1 MNKKALLVGIDDYC
15 GVAEN
20 LNGCVKDAEDL
31 AELLSWNYCEES
43 GISSETNFSCKVIT
57 TSSEGPKITR
67 SLIKNEIKLLF
78 EDEEAEVVLFYFSGH
93 GFENSLGGALV
104 TPDAQTY
111 EEGISFNDL
120 IDYANHAIDK
130 EVFIILDCCKSG
142 NLGDLI
148 LSNNQFSNLRQGVSI
163 MTASNAKQLSWDTET
178 GGVFTQLICNA
189 LRGGSADLQGNVTF
203 LKLYRH
209 AESLLGAWEQRP
221 TLKVN
226 TRKNIVLKKVEPTVP
241 ENILRK
247 ILEYFPTPES
257 RFQLDPEFESDN
269 NLGNYQKE
277 FQFSEL
283 QLLANNGIVKPLK
296 EKFMYYA
303 AMRSDKCQLSL
314 LGRQYWLLMEGKISA
329 TNSYHDLR

>member
-1 MNKKALLVGIDDYC
+1 MGGMNKKALLVGIDDYF
-15 GVAEN
+15 GIAEN

-43 GISSETNFSCKVIT
+43 GVASETNFLCKVIT
-57 TSSEGPKITR
+57 SSSEGPIITR
-67 SLIKNEIKLLF
+67 SSINNEIKLLF
-78 EDEEAEVVLFYFSGH
+78 EDDEADVVLFYFSGH
-93 GFENSLGGALV
+93 GFENSLGGALI

-120 IDYANHAIDK
+120 IDFANHAKDK

-142 NLGDLI
+142 NLGDLV
-148 LSNNQFSNLRQGVSI
+148 LLNNQFSNLREGVSI
-163 MTASNAKQLSWDTET
+163 MTASNARQLSWDTET

-189 LRGGSADLQGNVTF
+189 LRGGSADIQGNVTF
-203 LKLYRH
+203 LNLYRH
-209 AESLLGAWEQRP
+209 AESMLGAWEQRP

-226 TRKNIVLKKVEPTVP
+226 TRKNVVLKKVEPTVP

-247 ILEYFPTPES
+247 ILQYFINPES
-257 RFQLDPEFESDN
+257 HFQLDPEFEPDN

-277 FQFSEL
+277 CQFSEL

-303 AMRSDKCQLSL
+303 AMHSDKCHLTL
-314 LGRQYWLLMEGKISA
+314 LGQQYWLLMNGKM
-329 TNSYHDLR
+329 NEP